1 MRCNG
6 YTDVLPLPILSLQLH
21 YKKMMELVEAATDQ
35 YQSRTT
41 TLLQNETGTA
51 LSTALLQ
58 SGDLEGAGLSGS
70 LTQDSSSGSDML
82 DDMENGNG
90 TQTVE
95 QSPENQTSPQPKSI
109 LETPWRIFL
118 PETSIADVSR
128 TASSRTTSSNL
139 GPHKPNPKTDL
150 PSENGCHGDSAPRT
164 VAASNGE
171 STLNIG
177 PPSSNIGPP
186 SSNIEPPSSNI
197 EPPSSNIEPPIS
209 NGSAA
214 MFHAVTSASKFQFN
228 IKATEFVPTFQ
239 FSLNVN
245 AMEFTPNFS
254 PSFQTS
260 AKKS

>member
-109 LETPWRIFL
+109 LDTPWRIFL

-171 STLNIG
+171 STPNIG
-177 PPSSNIGPP
+177 PPSSNIGSPG
-186 SSNIEPPSSNI
+186 SNIEPPSNNI
-197 EPPSSNIEPPIS
+197 EPP
-209 NGSAA
+209 AA
-214 MFHAVTSASKFQFN
+214 MVVLPCFTRLLQPVNFNLISKQRN
-228 IKATEFVPTFQ
+228 LYQ
-239 FSLNVN
+239 LSSLV
-245 AMEFTPNFS
+245 
-254 PSFQTS
+254 
-260 AKKS
+260 